1 MSKQYTT
8 EEIRKEVADKDVR
21 FLRLC
26 FTDINGTEKAV
37 EVPTSQLDKVLT
49 NDIRFDGSSIDGFV
63 RLEES
68 DMVLYPDLST
78 WSVLPW
84 GDEHGG
90 KIGRLIC
97 SVHTTDGKLFAG
109 DPRNNLKRVLGEMKE
124 AGFDTFDI
132 GFEMEFHLFK
142 LDENGNWT
150 TEVPD
155 HASYFDMTSD
165 DEGARCR
172 REIVETLEEIGFE
185 VEAAHHEV
193 GDGQQEIDFRFD
205 DALTT
210 ADRCQTF
217 KMVARHIARKH
228 GLFAT
233 FMAKPVEGQAGNGM
247 HNNMSLFKNKHNVF
261 YDKDG
266 EFHLSNTALYF
277 LNGILEHARAI
288 TAIGNPTVN
297 SYKRLIPGFEAP
309 CYIAW
314 AAKNRSPLVRIP
326 SAGEINTRL
335 EMRSADP
342 TANPYLLLAAC
353 LTAGLNGIKEQKMP
367 MKPVEENIFEM
378 SEEERAEHGIKPLP
392 TTLHNAIK
400 AFKED
405 DLIKSA
411 LGEHLTHSFI
421 ESKELEW
428 SKYSQSVSDWE
439 RQRYMNW

>member
-68 DMVLYPDLST
+68 DMVLYPDFST

-97 SVHTTDGKLFAG
+97 SVHMTDGKPFAG

-185 VEAAHHEV
+185 VEAAHH
-193 GDGQQEIDFRFD
+193 
-205 DALTT
+205 
-210 ADRCQTF
+210 
-217 KMVARHIARKH
+217 
-228 GLFAT
+228 
-233 FMAKPVEGQAGNGM
+233 
-247 HNNMSLFKNKHNVF
+247 
-261 YDKDG
+261 
-266 EFHLSNTALYF
+266 
-277 LNGILEHARAI
+277 
-288 TAIGNPTVN
+288 
-297 SYKRLIPGFEAP
+297 
-309 CYIAW
+309 
-314 AAKNRSPLVRIP
+314 
-326 SAGEINTRL
+326 
-335 EMRSADP
+335 
-342 TANPYLLLAAC
+342 
-353 LTAGLNGIKEQKMP
+353 
-367 MKPVEENIFEM
+367 
-378 SEEERAEHGIKPLP
+378 
-392 TTLHNAIK
+392 
-400 AFKED
+400 
-405 DLIKSA
+405 
-411 LGEHLTHSFI
+411 
-421 ESKELEW
+421 
-428 SKYSQSVSDWE
+428 
-439 RQRYMNW
+439 